1 MSETVL
7 RNREASRPID
17 IAPRPL
23 NPGCF
28 VRPATRDQIQRQ
40 ADEYGQI
47 GAATTVVRVRGDFQ
61 RTQGMSSLRQAI
73 EDNFSYRT
81 LGD

>member
-1 MSETVL
+1 MAETVL

-17 IAPRPL
+17 IAPRPTDAS
-23 NPGCF
+23 CF
-28 VRPATRDQIQRQ
+28 IRPMDRHQIRAQ
-40 ADEYGQI
+40 ADDYGQI
-47 GAATTVVRVRGDFQ
+47 GAGTVVSRVRGDFQ
-61 RTQGMSSLRQAI
+61 RTQGFSSLRQAI